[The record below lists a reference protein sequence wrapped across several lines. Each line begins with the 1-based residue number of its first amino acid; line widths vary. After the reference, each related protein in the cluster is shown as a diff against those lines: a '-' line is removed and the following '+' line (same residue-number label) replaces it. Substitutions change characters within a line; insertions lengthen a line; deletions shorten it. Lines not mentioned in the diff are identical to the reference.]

1 MKSRLKKLAEGEVIY
16 IATAPVKFTEAD
28 DQSRWNIGGE
38 EYFDEL
44 KAAVKSDMSDMD
56 EEGAV
61 GLAEYLNNDL
71 KGLVT
76 SIIVD
81 VEKIGE
87 NIVSKTTVK
96 AIRELTSQE
105 IEKVKDYIT
114 GQFSDGW
121 GEGFEQSPI
130 DEYTTTETDYED
142 VEVEDGT
149 FESEPYDYD
158 VKIEV
163 YAHFWQMENF
173 NINITKI

>member
-1 MKSRLKKLAEGEVIY
+1 MNRLKKMAEGEVIY

-28 DQSRWNIGGE
+28 DQSRWNISGE

-44 KAAVKSDMSDMD
+44 QKSVQYEMK
-56 EEGAV
+56 EFGNV

-158 VKIEV
+158 VNIEV